1 MQELIQRD
9 SIILAGLKATRVIIE
24 YNLTQ
29 I

>member
-9 SIILAGLKATRVIIE
+9 SIVLAGSKATRVIIE
-24 YNLTQ
+24 YSLTQ